1 MLPCP
6 RLAALVLA
14 AGLVAACTAEE
25 GPRATPSPP
34 TSAGPS
40 PGDGGPLDAVA
51 GEEPLDEEGAYGQI
65 SEMTLDAD
73 GEPIVLYA
81 SLEDEPLLVSR
92 RTGDTWDTRRLT
104 DPPVQEFDA
113 SADAADDGTLVVSGF
128 VDGRFSFTRIA
139 PDGTVTTVPLAAD
152 LGAGDIGFA
161 VPDLSPEGGTMYLGV
176 IDRETQS
183 GVLAVDPAT
192 GVVRAEYRF
201 PTEAAGLVAPTVVR
215 VAGDR
220 VLVTVDRGVDT
231 SEASSPAARTPW
243 LARFDLALQPLGEV
257 QLSESRAHSGYREL
271 DVDAG
276 GTAYIALAAGLDT
289 PDEEIRVVAVAPDAT
304 AATTVAT
311 FPGEGLV
318 NAMAVDDGGTW
329 AYLAG
334 LDNGPDPLQITVTP
348 IDLLGGEVSEPV
360 LICEGSSAEGM
371 GITPDGRSLLLTAS
385 CRDRDVHPTLV
396 TLR

>member
-1 MLPCP
+1 MVLCP
-6 RLAALVLA
+6 RLVALVLA
-14 AGLVAACTAEE
+14 GLLAACT
-25 GPRATPSPP
+25 GDGGTPRAAP
-34 TSAGPS
+34 TTTAGPS

-51 GEEPLDEEGAYGQI
+51 AEEPLDGDGAYGQI
-65 SEMTLDAD
+65 SELTLDAD

-92 RTGDTWDTRRLT
+92 RTGDIWTARRLS
-104 DPPVQEFDA
+104 DPPVQEFDS
-113 SADAADDGTLVVSGF
+113 SADAADDGSVVITGF

-161 VPDLSPEGGTMYLGV
+161 SPDLSPDGGTVYLGV
-176 IDRETQS
+176 IDRETRS

-201 PTEAAGLVAPTVVR
+201 PPEATGLVAPTVVR

-220 VLVTVDRGVDT
+220 LLVTVDRGVDT
-231 SEASSPAARTPW
+231 SEAGSPAARTPW

-257 QLSESRAHSGYREL
+257 RLSESRAHSGYREL

-304 AATTVAT
+304 TATTVAS
-311 FPGEGLV
+311 FPGERLV
-318 NAMAVDDGGTW
+318 DAMAVDDAGSW

-334 LDNGPDPLQITVTP
+334 LGNGPEPIDITVTP
-348 IDLLGGEVSEPV
+348 IDLVGGEVSEPV
-360 LICEGSSAEGM
+360 RICEGSSAEGM
-371 GITPDGRSLLLTAS
+371 ALTPDGRSLLLTAS
-385 CRDRDVHPTLV
+385 CRDRDVHPTLF